1 MFPFRT
7 TQGWAPMR
15 RAVFEFLVIVI
26 GVLVALAADE
36 WRQTRAEF
44 RDLEEHLTSVL
55 DEVRD
60 NLSNV
65 SAVRGGIS
73 ARKIAGLET
82 IIAHLESGDTTVS
95 DPDTLLKALADS
107 AAVWR
112 PFVSRNRFD
121 ALNTSGLL
129 RLAVGDELR
138 DVLAGTYEVPETL
151 LGQVALMQGDYPI
164 VVNEIIPSTYQ
175 SSLSGM
181 RSYIVEGTAP
191 EIAIDIG
198 AEDAVEL
205 IHEDRAR
212 LLRLARG
219 EAAVATAVW
228 YALTRIQ
235 ADFRELEPLLADRVG
250 VPSEADRF

>member
-1 MFPFRT
+1 MFPFSSI
-7 TQGWAPMR
+7 QGLAPMR

-36 WRQTRAEF
+36 WRQTRAEL
-44 RDLEEHLTSVL
+44 RDLDEHLASVL

-82 IIAHLESGDTTVS
+82 IIAHLESGETSVA
-95 DPDTLLKALADS
+95 DPDALLKSLADS
-107 AAVWR
+107 SAVWR

-151 LGQVALMQGDYPI
+151 LGQVALIQGDYPI

-181 RSYIVEGTAP
+181 RSYIRGNAP
-191 EIAIDIG
+191 EIALDIS
-198 AEDAVEL
+198 ANDAVEL
-205 IHEDRAR
+205 IHEDRDR

-219 EAAVATAVW
+219 EAAVATAIW

-250 VPSEADRF
+250 VPSEAERF